1 MKKGLA
7 LTLVFC
13 MCLSILTS
21 IGRLTTVSAET
32 QYEEIN
38 TVTGDVYYGDFVWG
52 SWYFDW
58 NENIAKKLVNGNL
71 QSEGNHSSL
80 TTGQVYTHGDLVM
93 IGLDQEVTFKKIQLK
108 STNNGEMP
116 YRFRLEYANT
126 ALSSPPDVPQS
137 KTTIGEYTDYSISG
151 DTITIEL
158 EESITARSIWLQA
171 LTIGADQEPGATP
184 WSVSEILLY
193 KENFN
198 IVPDKPIHLTTAD
211 SQEHSLSFKWSAQ
224 NNNYSSFDIYRSDEE
239 NGEYLKIGST
249 MDATHFTD
257 HELIQDVTYYYKI
270 KAVNHIGESEFS
282 DVLTMKTKL
291 AVGDLIINEADDII
305 TLSWS
310 EAENAS
316 GYEIYRATGKYSHYT
331 LLGNSET
338 SAFTDSVA
346 GEKYR
351 YYYKVRF
358 VKENGDR
365 SDFSEDVSL
374 EGELFGNSMTIYSQ
388 TDDHAIINRMTAET
402 AKKMKPMALAE
413 FSTDRY
419 AYLFKPGNYNI
430 DPIDVGYYTSVYG
443 LGATPLETIVP
454 KIQVAASEYNS
465 LTNFWRSLENIG
477 INAGDPA
484 NEVMWAA
491 SQAAPAR
498 RLYVN
503 GKLQFDD
510 NQKYASGGF
519 LADSFITGQT
529 GSFSQQQYF
538 LRNNTM
544 TESWFGGVWNML
556 FVGVENAPTES
567 TDWHTTS
574 YASYTVEEQTPI
586 VREKPFLYMNS
597 SSGEYEV
604 FVPGIRQN
612 STGVS
617 WSEGNPGVGTSIS
630 IDDFHVLRA
639 DIDTA
644 DTINAALSQG
654 KHLLLTPGIYKID
667 KPLKVNK
674 ANTVVLGIG
683 MATIVPTSGNDALQI
698 ADVDGVTVAGILIDA
713 GEAGSEHLLQVG
725 PEDASADHSANP
737 TLLAD
742 VFTRIGGAVDGKAEV
757 SVEINSS
764 DVIGDHFWLWRADH
778 GLNSGST
785 GWTKNVAKNGVIVN
799 GDDVTIYGLFV
810 EHFQEYQT
818 LWNGEN
824 GKTYFYQSEIPYD
837 PPSQFDYMS
846 HEGTVKG
853 YASYKVSDHV
863 KSHYAVALGVY
874 DVFVKNPEWV
884 EVENA
889 IEVPDGSAVK
899 HAAIVS
905 LGANGGTN
913 HIINGLGEG
922 VQKGEAKKS
931 GFKLYY
937 MERIP
942 VTSNASYDGAAGA
955 LKLSG
960 KNYDATELNWSKIA
974 IQGTDSTLILD
985 SSMLEDVS
993 IAYDKITIF
1002 LNDTAKK
1009 QLAQLFH
1016 YENGIKQ
1023 NGIALTADY
1032 MVGATDTS
1040 LGLDVSGITP
1050 EVPGNSSLP
1059 NTNAQMKAAT
1069 ILVNG
1074 NTINAGIAT
1083 TENIN
1088 GKQITTIVL
1097 NEEVLSERLKA
1108 GEKGIT
1114 VSIPVISDSVVI
1126 AGQLSAQLL
1135 KRMEEKQVILEIRT
1149 PLAALTLPTTH
1160 IRIDDVLARFS
1171 RDTSPQDVKVRLEI
1185 AVPSTDMIHVV
1196 EQAAIDGAFKLLV
1209 PPLDF
1214 HVFASYGEHTEEIT
1228 KFNQFVERS
1237 INIPEKT
1244 DPSQISTG
1252 VVIETNGTV
1261 SHIPTKIV
1269 SMNGKH
1275 VAIMNSLTNSTYA
1288 LVSKPIE
1295 FVDVENHWAK
1305 ESVNNMG
1312 ARMIINGEGSSR
1324 YNPNHNITRAE
1335 FVALMVRALGMKP
1348 SSGETTF
1355 TDVDVSDWF
1364 SSTVQTAYEYKLING
1379 FTDGSFRPG
1388 DQMTREQAMLMIR
1401 KAMTLTGLK
1410 SEASTGTSND
1420 TLQPFVDLNE
1430 ISAWAISSIADC
1442 LESGIISGRTPIL
1455 LAPKG
1460 IITRAET
1467 AVLIERFLQSSKLI

>member
-1 MKKGLA
+1 LKKKLA
-7 LTLVFC
+7 LTLAI
-13 MCLSILTS
+13 CLCFSLLTS
-21 IGRLTTVSAET
+21 IGQLTTVSASTE
-32 QYEEIN
+32 YEEIS
-38 TVTGDVYYGDFVWG
+38 TVSGDVYYGDFVWG

-58 NENIAKKLVNGNL
+58 NENMAKKLVNGNL
-71 QSEGNHSSL
+71 QAEGHNSPL
-80 TTGQVYTHGDLVM
+80 ATGQVYTHGDLIM
-93 IGLDQEVTFKKIQLK
+93 IGLDQEETFKKIQLN
-108 STNNGEMP
+108 STANGEMP
-116 YRFRLEYANT
+116 YRFRLEYSTT

-137 KTTIGEYTDYSISG
+137 KSTIGEYTDYSLAG

-171 LTIGADQEPGATP
+171 LTNGADQEPGARP
-184 WSVSEILLY
+184 WSVSEIHLY

-198 IVPDKPIHLTTAD
+198 IVPHAPIDLMTVD
-211 SQEHSLSFKWSAQ
+211 SQEHSLSFQWSAQ
-224 NNNYSSFDIYRSDEE
+224 NNNYTRFDIYRSDAED
-239 NGEYLKIGST
+239 GEYLKIGST
-249 MDATHFTD
+249 TGATQFTD
-257 HELIQDVTYYYKI
+257 HELMQDVTYYYKI
-270 KAVNHIGESEFS
+270 KAVNSIGESEFS
-282 DVLTMKTKL
+282 DVLSMKTKL
-291 AVGDLIINEADDII
+291 AVADLIINEADDII
-305 TLSWS
+305 SLSWS
-310 EAENAS
+310 AADSAS

-338 SAFTDSVA
+338 PSFNDPVA

-351 YYYKVRF
+351 YYYKIRF

-374 EGELFGNSMTIYSQ
+374 EGKLFGDTMTIYSQ
-388 TDDHAIINRMTAET
+388 TDDQAMINRMTAET
-402 AKKMKPMALAE
+402 AAKMKPMALAE

-465 LTNFWRSLENIG
+465 LTNFWRSVENIG

-574 YASYTVEEQTPI
+574 YASYTVENQTPV

-597 SSGEYEV
+597 NNGEYEV
-604 FVPGIRQN
+604 FVPGIRKN

-630 IDDFHVLRA
+630 IDDFYVLRA
-639 DIDTA
+639 DVDTA

-667 KPLKVNK
+667 KPLQINK

-683 MATIVPTSGNDALQI
+683 MATIVPTSGNDAIQI
-698 ADVDGVTVAGILIDA
+698 ADVDGVTLAGILIDA

-778 GLNSGST
+778 GMNSNST

-837 PPSQFDYMS
+837 PPSQSDYMS
-846 HEGTVKG
+846 QDGTVKG

-889 IEVPDGSAVK
+889 IEVPDGSTVK

-922 VQKGEAKKS
+922 VKKGEAQKS
-931 GFKLYY
+931 GYKLYY
-937 MERIP
+937 VERMP
-942 VTSNASYDGAAGA
+942 VTYHASYDGEAGV

-960 KNYDATELNWSKIA
+960 KNYDTTELNWSKIA
-974 IQGTDSTLILD
+974 IKGTDSILVLD
-985 SSMLEDVS
+985 SSKLKHLNVANDT
-993 IAYDKITIF
+993 ITIS

-1009 QLAQLFH
+1009 QAAQLFH
-1016 YENGIKQ
+1016 YENGTKE
-1023 NGIALTADY
+1023 NGIAISAGY
-1032 MVGATDTS
+1032 MVGASDTI
-1040 LGLDVSGITP
+1040 LDLVVSGITP
-1050 EVPGNSSLP
+1050 EVLSPP
-1059 NTNAQMKAAT
+1059 TNANAQIDDAT

-1074 NTINAGIAT
+1074 KSINAGKAT
-1083 TENIN
+1083 TETIN

-1097 NEEVLSERLKA
+1097 NEAVLSETLKT
-1108 GEKGIT
+1108 GEEGLL
-1114 VSIPVISDSVVI
+1114 VSIPVVTDSVAI
-1126 AGQLSAQLL
+1126 AGQLSAKLL
-1135 KRMEEKQVILEIRT
+1135 KLMEEKQAILEIRT
-1149 PLAALTLPTTH
+1149 PLAALTLPAKH

-1171 RDTSPQDVKVRLEI
+1171 TDALPQDIKIRLEI
-1185 AVPSTDMIHVV
+1185 SVPSTDMIHVV
-1196 EQAAIDGAFKLLV
+1196 EQAAKDGSFKLLA

-1214 HVFASYGEHTEEIT
+1214 HVFATYGEHTEEIT
-1228 KFNQFVERS
+1228 TYNRFVERS
-1237 INIPEKT
+1237 FNIPEGI

-1252 VVIETNGTV
+1252 VVVEMNGTV
-1261 SHIPTKIV
+1261 RHIPTKIV
-1269 SMNGKH
+1269 SLNGKL
-1275 VAIMNSLTNSTYA
+1275 VAVLNSLSNSTYA

-1295 FVDVENHWAK
+1295 FVDMENHWAK
-1305 ESVNNMG
+1305 KSVNNMG

-1324 YNPNHNITRAE
+1324 YNPNHTITRAE
-1335 FVALMVRALGMKP
+1335 FVALMVRALGMKQ
-1348 SSGETTF
+1348 SSKETTF
-1355 TDVDVSDWF
+1355 TDVGVSDWF
-1364 SSTVQTAYEYKLING
+1364 SSAVQTAYEYNLING
-1379 FTDGSFRPG
+1379 FTDGSFRPD
-1388 DQMTREQAMLMIR
+1388 DQMTREQAMLIIR

-1410 SEASTGTSND
+1410 SEASTGTSHE
-1420 TLQPFVDLNE
+1420 TLQPFADQNE

-1442 LESGIISGRTPIL
+1442 LESGIISGRTATL

-1460 IITRAET
+1460 ILTRAET